1 MVGMTHSGNEFVNK
15 VKLALGEFSTERLD
29 SLYVAGNRM
38 TRFVYSYLQAL
49 LATEQYDKAREVSQE
64 FVTSLNDGQKAYISY
79 WFIYDSPELSP
90 IGSENMN
97 YLLRHVDNFRKGV
110 GIETVNAKLTS
121 IFETQL
127 EDIIRGRNKTTD
139 IADVVAIE
147 NNLKIC
153 NLPNKDY
160 LDDYVTLLK
169 GMFSFDTDMAF
180 TAFMKIFLTM
190 KEEKLNYLYFRPITF
205 LKGKWNDQQKK
216 ELIDLSLKLS
226 PQVKNAVLQNSLKY
240 FAEEIRKY

>member
-1 MVGMTHSGNEFVNK
+1 M
-15 VKLALGEFSTERLD
+15 
-29 SLYVAGNRM
+29 
-38 TRFVYSYLQAL
+38 
-49 LATEQYDKAREVSQE
+49 
-64 FVTSLNDGQKAYISY
+64 
-79 WFIYDSPELSP
+79 
-90 IGSENMN
+90 
-97 YLLRHVDNFRKGV
+97 
-110 GIETVNAKLTS
+110 NAKLTS

>member
-1 MVGMTHSGNEFVNK
+1 M
-15 VKLALGEFSTERLD
+15 
-29 SLYVAGNRM
+29 
-38 TRFVYSYLQAL
+38 
-49 LATEQYDKAREVSQE
+49 
-64 FVTSLNDGQKAYISY
+64 
-79 WFIYDSPELSP
+79 
-90 IGSENMN
+90 
-97 YLLRHVDNFRKGV
+97 
-110 GIETVNAKLTS
+110 
-121 IFETQL
+121 
-127 EDIIRGRNKTTD
+127 
-139 IADVVAIE
+139 
-147 NNLKIC
+147 
-153 NLPNKDY
+153 
-160 LDDYVTLLK
+160 DDYVTLLK